1 MKSIKSA
8 GDRFFAVMAY
18 IIVILS
24 IMSTTVMW
32 NYLKGAFIPIGTYR
46 YLLLAISILLV
57 LVTNSY
63 NFKDLSFITLIICYL
78 LVFIF
83 FSQINPFKYFSNLC
97 MPLTASLLIVFVY
110 YQHGKG
116 NLLLASYA
124 NIVLIVAGVSLFF
137 YFFGSILGLRI
148 GAIDTNYYW
157 ADTPHFTTSYCYL
170 YFHQPLQ
177 DQIYLGHHVIRNTGI
192 FTEAPGYTLFLLD
205 GLIIELF
212 VKKSKT
218 FWRIGL
224 ILVTLLTTLS
234 ATAILLGALA
244 VLLSFLQYLQ
254 AQGKLNLKIV
264 IPVFLLLLV
273 LGVIVI
279 RIRKSGGSSYSVR
292 VDDLR
297 IGLTLWSQNPVF
309 GVGFGNEGALIKMF
323 AFHRANNGLSMG
335 LTTLMATGGLYLALY
350 FLVPFFTTLFAPSR
364 RYLLPISIL
373 LLLEI
378 IISNI
383 STNPVYLMAMAL
395 LWYAVLNDI
404 REQGAFAGTNYY
416 TSLYF

>member
-1 MKSIKSA
+1 M
-8 GDRFFAVMAY
+8 
-18 IIVILS
+18 
-24 IMSTTVMW
+24 
-32 NYLKGAFIPIGTYR
+32 
-46 YLLLAISILLV
+46 
-57 LVTNSY
+57 
-63 NFKDLSFITLIICYL
+63 
-78 LVFIF
+78 
-83 FSQINPFKYFSNLC
+83 
-97 MPLTASLLIVFVY
+97 
-110 YQHGKG
+110 
-116 NLLLASYA
+116 
-124 NIVLIVAGVSLFF
+124 
-137 YFFGSILGLRI
+137 
-148 GAIDTNYYW
+148 
-157 ADTPHFTTSYCYL
+157 
-170 YFHQPLQ
+170 
-177 DQIYLGHHVIRNTGI
+177 GHHVIRNTGI
-192 FTEAPGYTLFLLD
+192 FTEAPGYTLFLLN

-244 VLLSFLQYLQ
+244 VLISFLQYLQ

-279 RIRKSGGSSYSVR
+279 RIRKSGGSSYSDR

-323 AFHRANNGLSMG
+323 AFRRANNGLSME

-350 FLVPFFTTLFAPSR
+350 FLVPFFTTLVAPSR

-404 REQGAFAGTNYY
+404 REQGAFAGTNSIPAC
-416 TSLYF
+416 TFRAAKRIFRH

>member
-1 MKSIKSA
+1 
-8 GDRFFAVMAY
+8 MAY

-46 YLLLAISILLV
+46 YLLLAISLLLV

-157 ADTPHFTTSYCYL
+157 ADNPHFTTSYCYL

-244 VLLSFLQYLQ
+244 VLISFLQYLQ

-264 IPVFLLLLV
+264 IPALAGLRSYRYPNQKIRWFVLL
-273 LGVIVI
+273 
-279 RIRKSGGSSYSVR
+279 
-292 VDDLR
+292 
-297 IGLTLWSQNPVF
+297 SQ
-309 GVGFGNEGALIKMF
+309 
-323 AFHRANNGLSMG
+323 S
-335 LTTLMATGGLYLALY
+335 
-350 FLVPFFTTLFAPSR
+350 
-364 RYLLPISIL
+364 
-373 LLLEI
+373 
-378 IISNI
+378 
-383 STNPVYLMAMAL
+383 
-395 LWYAVLNDI
+395 
-404 REQGAFAGTNYY
+404 
-416 TSLYF
+416 

>member
-46 YLLLAISILLV
+46 YLLLAISLLLV

-137 YFFGSILGLRI
+137 YFF
-148 GAIDTNYYW
+148 
-157 ADTPHFTTSYCYL
+157 
-170 YFHQPLQ
+170 
-177 DQIYLGHHVIRNTGI
+177 V
-192 FTEAPGYTLFLLD
+192 
-205 GLIIELF
+205 
-212 VKKSKT
+212 T
-218 FWRIGL
+218 FWACGSEQL
-224 ILVTLLTTLS
+224 IPTIT
-234 ATAILLGALA
+234 
-244 VLLSFLQYLQ
+244 
-254 AQGKLNLKIV
+254 
-264 IPVFLLLLV
+264 
-273 LGVIVI
+273 
-279 RIRKSGGSSYSVR
+279 
-292 VDDLR
+292 
-297 IGLTLWSQNPVF
+297 
-309 GVGFGNEGALIKMF
+309 
-323 AFHRANNGLSMG
+323 G
-335 LTTLMATGGLYLALY
+335 LTTPTSRLATAT
-350 FLVPFFTTLFAPSR
+350 FT
-364 RYLLPISIL
+364 
-373 LLLEI
+373 
-378 IISNI
+378 
-383 STNPVYLMAMAL
+383 STSH
-395 LWYAVLNDI
+395 
-404 REQGAFAGTNYY
+404 FKTKY
-416 TSLYF
+416 TWAIT

>member
-46 YLLLAISILLV
+46 YLLLAISLLLV

-212 VKKSKT
+212 VKSPRPSGGCLS
-218 FWRIGL
+218 WY
-224 ILVTLLTTLS
+224 LLTTLS

-297 IGLTLWSQNPVF
+297 IGLTLWSQNPVL